1 MSKSLPIIKPSLV
14 VNSLARG
21 QAAGTELG
29 ESGYSYE
36 FVLKAFL
43 PLVERWGEVTR
54 VARPESQ
61 LDYALRR
68 ARRRGGE
75 PVNLSFRPFTDV
87 YLSRHAPNVVF
98 PFWEFPDVP
107 DSDYK
112 DNPRHHWVRIAN
124 RASLILTASQ
134 FTADAF
140 VRAGVTRPV
149 RVVPVPVADE
159 YFELPAWRADGAVPL
174 DCPAYVLTRPEV
186 PRLRPSDPEA
196 RPGPDSAG
204 FRWKN
209 RLRSLARRV
218 WVDGLKPLLPLRLS
232 KALVAAKN
240 AGKKAWAEGETQL
253 PLPATKLELSGIVYT
268 AIFNPDDKRKN
279 WQDLITAFLL
289 AVGDRDDATLVL
301 KLAVSYPAPVRE
313 LLAFYYKIGLPHRAR
328 IAIVTEYLSDA
339 QLRELARGST
349 FYLNASRCEGACLP
363 LADYLAA
370 GRPGI
375 APANTAMADY
385 FDEQVGLVVESH
397 PEPCPWPDDDS
408 GRLHTSWHR
417 IVWSS
422 LAEQIA
428 AGYRLAK
435 SEPQAYARLAGQ
447 ARSRLRSWASA
458 EAVWPP
464 LRDALA
470 LVAAPGDGEHAGA
483 EARHPAGDS
492 DTRFSEA
499 A

>member
-1 MSKSLPIIKPSLV
+1 MSKSLPVTKPSLV

-36 FVLKAFL
+36 FVLKAFM
-43 PLVERWGEVTR
+43 PLIERWGEVTR
-54 VARPESQ
+54 IARPESQ
-61 LDYALRR
+61 LDFALRR
-68 ARRRGGE
+68 VRRRGGE
-75 PVNLSFRPFTDV
+75 PVSLSFRPFTDV

-124 RASLILTASQ
+124 RAQLILTASQ
-134 FTADAF
+134 FTADAL
-140 VRAGVTRPV
+140 VRAGVKQPV
-149 RVVPVPVADE
+149 RVVPVPVADH
-159 YFELPAWRADGAVPL
+159 YFDLPAWNADASVPL

-186 PRLRPSDPEA
+186 PPLRPSDPEA

-209 RLRSLARRV
+209 RLRSLARRI

-240 AGKKAWAEGETQL
+240 AGKKAWAEGETEL
-253 PLPATKLELSGIVYT
+253 PVAATKLELSGIVYT

-313 LLAFYYKIGLPHRAR
+313 LLAFYYKLGLPHRAR
-328 IAIVTEYLSDA
+328 IAIITQYLSDA

-375 APANTAMADY
+375 APANTAMTDY
-385 FDEQVGLVVESH
+385 FDERVGLVVDSH

-422 LAEQIA
+422 VAQQIA

-435 SEPQAYARLAGQ
+435 SEPQSYTLLAEQARL
-447 ARSRLRSWASA
+447 RMRSWASA
-458 EAVWPP
+458 EAVWPR
-464 LRDALA
+464 LREALA
-470 LVAAPGDGEHAGA
+470 LVAAPADKGQVNLESHDRA
-483 EARHPAGDS
+483 AGD
-492 DTRFSEA
+492 TYLSEA